1 MKKLITILAVALATN
16 LSAQSTITPT
26 LKYSHFGGINFK
38 ADHELEQFDLGIKNV
53 TDELYWLF
61 DEGHASVK
69 AIYDRS
75 SIFSKQYGNNGNAQW
90 SVLVGVTLVKGIDK
104 WVGVEYGYFL
114 GGTMEK
120 KIQVVEL
127 LHLGLTMRNCL
138 LNPSL
143 NYQRI
148 NGANYLGVGLRLEY

>member
-26 LKYSHFGGINFK
+26 LKYSHFGGINYK
-38 ADHELEQFDLGIKNV
+38 ADHEIEQFDLGFKNV
-53 TDELYWLF
+53 TDRQYWLF
-61 DEGHASVK
+61 DEGHTTVK

-90 SVLVGVTLVKGIDK
+90 SALVGVTLVKGIDK